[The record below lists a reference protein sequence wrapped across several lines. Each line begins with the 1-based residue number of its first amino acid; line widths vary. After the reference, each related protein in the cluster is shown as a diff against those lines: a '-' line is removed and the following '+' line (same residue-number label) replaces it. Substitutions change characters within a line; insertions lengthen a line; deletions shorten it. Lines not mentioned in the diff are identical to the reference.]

1 MALDLQFASSAEPLA
16 RVLIDDLAKLWRRD
30 PFAAPT
36 LIVPNPAVKKW
47 LLLEISR
54 SLGASLGLQI
64 TTLERSIWQ
73 WMQVPTNVHRLDGT
87 TFALAISH
95 IIRHTDLQ
103 EDLFLPVREYLNR
116 NDSKRIEQLAHF
128 LSQLFLEYEFNRP
141 SVWDEQNKRWA
152 LPGMDQSWLQNK
164 TYDFGRELSPLAQQ
178 SEAWQSEIYRRALAL
193 LQNSTETWVSLPH
206 WHRHFVEQGGRISM
220 GQTYLFLVSKIS
232 HWHRNFLVDASQLPG
247 NELHVF
253 LTNPCA
259 EFWEDVDTQRNHW
272 RRKWNSQIAQSSNA
286 DLAGIG
292 VRSRED
298 YQREEFAKDFF
309 AQDPRLL
316 ELWGHSAK
324 ENIALWCPLANWD
337 FTYHQAPN
345 EDAPAK
351 HSLSALQKS
360 LLLRRSQM
368 DAGIVADKSL
378 QLWNAPHMGREV
390 EEIRN
395 QILDALRNGV
405 IQRLEDVV
413 VYATDMEQ
421 YLPFIHQHFG
431 AHSRQS
437 LQAVPAQILGAP
449 GGSSLYAQAIRA
461 WIHILQGR
469 YDRASLFALF
479 RNPVWQANQKLTPS
493 DVEVWEHW
501 AEETCM
507 IRGYDANH
515 RTQLGDQG
523 DAASDLHTIGLG
535 LYRLLIGN
543 LAAGEVDLGFLGA
556 VPGYRD
562 FDTSDTS
569 ALEHF
574 AQVIE
579 ELRGLSIQNFDMPLS
594 QAFAQIRAQIQKEF
608 AVVPEGPEWNTLA
621 EERVRDTLWQDLQQ
635 QAKMAELFPAMTN
648 KDDLLIQLESLLPSE
663 INASS
668 KAWIGGVTFAPL
680 RMGMVVSHPMVCVM
694 GLGAKEFPGQRQN
707 SLLDLLTVAR
717 KVGDSHPVRDN
728 QLAFL
733 EVIHAA
739 HERLVLTYCG
749 RNLQKQEDLQP
760 SSVLLELQDFFLQHG
775 ISLERKLPLRPWESV
790 NDFHS
795 WNPRHG
801 VISEAL
807 QTTRAM
813 HRFPIEDITANI
825 LEQNPIIDVN
835 DLHKFLKNPLEYRL
849 SKVLHLR
856 QDEDAN
862 PMDVTDEPLEAS
874 SLDISIWE
882 KSLLIDFWAEVYS
895 DSPLPIADWQPW
907 LQRETHKRFRI
918 FAVQGGVPLSP
929 FANALQQ
936 SLLDFA
942 DRLIAITKSLIGTY
956 SNHRLVQA
964 QDLSLGMPL
973 RSASLELPNGTIQG
987 KIPLALVPRQGV
999 GHIGIVSIEKKL
1011 SKASLNHW
1019 LQGVVVSLLH
1029 EDTVE
1034 SIQLVQVSRTEN
1046 SFQISSMKKATE
1058 SLQESKKKYLEGM
1071 LQELQSGVADH
1082 LPASLISKK
1091 IRKEKDYPVCFYQE
1105 LNRDELMEELEGDY
1119 SPYHCYLPAWDVI
1132 EAKLPAQEAIPV
1144 RAELRYGPYLEE
1156 QYHDNP

>member
-16 RVLIDDLAKLWRRD
+16 RVLMDDLAKLWRKD

-73 WMQVPTNVHRLDGT
+73 WMQAPAEVHRLDGA

-95 IIRHTDLQ
+95 VLRQSDLQ
-103 EDLFLPVREYLNR
+103 GDLFLPVREYLCK
-116 NDSKRIEQLAHF
+116 NDSKRIEQLSHY

-141 SVWDEQNKRWA
+141 SVWDAHGNRWV
-152 LPGMDQSWLQNK
+152 LPGIDQCWLQNK
-164 TYDFGRELSPLAQQ
+164 TYDFGRELSPLALQ

-193 LQNSTETWVSLPH
+193 LQNSQETWVSLPH
-206 WHRHFVEQGGRISM
+206 WHRRFVEQGGRVTI

-232 HWHRNFLVDASQLPG
+232 HWHRNFLVDASQIPG

-272 RRKWNSQIAQSSNA
+272 RRKWNSQIAQSASA

-298 YQREEFAKDFF
+298 YQREEFSKDFF

-316 ELWGHSAK
+316 ELWGHSAR

-337 FTYHQAPN
+337 FTYHQVPN
-345 EDAPAK
+345 EEAPAR

-360 LLLRRSQM
+360 LLLRRSRM
-368 DAGIVADKSL
+368 EEGVLADDSL
-378 QLWNAPHMGREV
+378 QLWNAPHMSREV
-390 EEIRN
+390 EEVRN
-395 QILDALRNGV
+395 QILDALRDGV
-405 IQRLEDVV
+405 IKQLEDVV
-413 VYATDMEQ
+413 VYVTDIAM

-431 AHSRQS
+431 SHARQS

-461 WIHILQGR
+461 WIQILQGR

-479 RNPVWQANQKLTPS
+479 RNPVWQVNQKLTPS
-493 DVEVWEHW
+493 DIEVWERW

-515 RTQLGDQG
+515 RAQLGDQG
-523 DAASDLHTIGLG
+523 EAASDIHTIGLG
-535 LYRLLIGN
+535 LYRLLVGN
-543 LAAGEVDLGFLGA
+543 LAAGEVDLGFPGS

-562 FDTSDTS
+562 FDTSDTNT
-569 ALEHF
+569 LEHF
-574 AQVIE
+574 AKAIE
-579 ELRGLSIQNFDMPLS
+579 ELRLLSVQKYDVSLHDAIL
-594 QAFAQIRAQIQKEF
+594 QIRSQIQKEF
-608 AVVPEGPEWNTLA
+608 ALVPEGPEWNTLA
-621 EERVRDTLWQDLQQ
+621 EERVRDTLWQDLYQHAQ
-635 QAKMAELFPAMTN
+635 MAELLPAITN
-648 KDDLLIQLESLLPSE
+648 KDELLIKLDSLLPTE

-680 RMGMVVSHPMVCVM
+680 RMGMVLSHPMVCVI

-739 HERLVLTYCG
+739 QERLVLTYCG

-760 SSVLLELQDFFLQHG
+760 SSVLLELQDFFMQHG
-775 ISLERKLPLRPWESV
+775 IALERKLPLRPWESL
-790 NDFHS
+790 NNFRS

-801 VISEAL
+801 VIAEAL
-807 QTTRAM
+807 QTNRAI
-813 HRFPIEDITANI
+813 HRFPLQDVSTHVFESSTS
-825 LEQNPIIDVN
+825 IDLN
-835 DLHKFLKNPLEYRL
+835 ALQMFLKNPLEYQLR
-849 SKVLHLR
+849 KGLHLR
-856 QDEDAN
+856 EDEDAN
-862 PMDVTDEPLEAS
+862 PLDVTDEPMDAS
-874 SLDISIWE
+874 PLDISIWE
-882 KSLLIDFWAEVYS
+882 KSLLIDFWAEVFS
-895 DSPLPIADWQPW
+895 EFPLPLSDWQSW
-907 LQRETHKRFRI
+907 LQREAHERFRLL
-918 FAVQGGVPLSP
+918 AVKGGVPLPP

-936 SLLDFA
+936 TLLDFA
-942 DRLIAITKSLIGTY
+942 NQLVNITQGCLQKFPC
-956 SNHRLVQA
+956 HRLVQA
-964 QDLSLGMPL
+964 QDLSLGIPQ
-973 RSASLELPNGTIQG
+973 RRATIELPNGTIQG
-987 KIPLALVPRQGV
+987 QIPLALVPREGIGCIGV
-999 GHIGIVSIEKKL
+999 VVVEKEIKTL
-1011 SKASLNHW
+1011 SLNLW
-1019 LQGVVVSLLH
+1019 LQGIAVSLLH
-1029 EDTVE
+1029 EAGIE
-1034 SIQLVQVSRTEN
+1034 SIQLVQVSRKEKEY
-1046 SFQISSMKKATE
+1046 QIIPMKAATA
-1058 SLQESKKKYLEGM
+1058 SLHESKRKYLEGL
-1071 LQELQSGVADH
+1071 LQELHSGIADH
-1082 LPASLISKK
+1082 LPASLINKK
-1091 IRKEKDYPVCFYQE
+1091 VKNKDDIYLYQE
-1105 LNRDELMEELEGDY
+1105 LDRDELMEELEGDY
-1119 SPYHCYLPAWDVI
+1119 SPYKCYLPAWDVI
-1132 EAKLPAQEAIPV
+1132 EAKLPDQEVIPV
-1144 RAELRYGPYLEE
+1144 RAELRYGPYLEAH
-1156 QYHDNP
+1156 YHENT